1 MDRATPHRCN
11 RYRLAVWLEL
21 DGELS
26 QFERAFLARHGAH
39 CAACRRFKADAT
51 AITRDLRSAPLE
63 VPRQRVVVARR
74 RRGWIAGRHATALVA
89 SVLAVSFG
97 ALYGAQI
104 GAHRQD
110 SALWQDSRSTPSA
123 RPAYLDS
130 AEWELSML
138 RPAEPDFGASRV
150 IRL

>member
-11 RYRLAVWLEL
+11 RYRLAVSLEL

-26 QFERAFLARHGAH
+26 QFERAFLTRHGAH
-39 CAACRRFKADAT
+39 CAACQRFKADAT

-110 SALWQDSRSTPSA
+110 GTPWRDSTSTPSA
-123 RPAYLDS
+123 PPAYLDS
-130 AEWELSML
+130 PEYELSML

>member
-11 RYRLAVWLEL
+11 RYRRAVSLEL

-26 QFERAFLARHGAH
+26 EFERVFLTRHGAH
-39 CAACRRFKADAT
+39 CAACQRFKADAA

-63 VPRQRVVVARR
+63 VPRLRVSVARR
-74 RRGWIAGRHATALVA
+74 RRGWIAVRHATTLAV

-97 ALYGAQI
+97 TMYGLQI
-104 GAHRQD
+104 GVHRQH
-110 SALWQDSRSTPSA
+110 SRPTPPT

-130 AEWELSML
+130 AEWELSLL

>member
-11 RYRLAVWLEL
+11 RYRLAVSLEL

-26 QFERAFLARHGAH
+26 QFERAFLTRHGAH
-39 CAACRRFKADAT
+39 CAACQRFKADAT

-110 SALWQDSRSTPSA
+110 GTPTPSA
-123 RPAYLDS
+123 PPAYLDS